1 MSGALEGK
9 VAIVTGA
16 GSGIG
21 RAMALLFARE
31 GAAVVVSDIAAQ
43 AGGRVA
49 AEIAAH
55 GGSAEFRRGDVADP
69 ASHEALVAAAEDV
82 FGALHVA
89 VNNAGISGGQT
100 SLVETPLA
108 KWRRVI
114 DINLSGVFYGL
125 RAQIPAIAAAGG
137 GAIVNIAS
145 VMGQVAMAN
154 AGAYVASK
162 HALVGLTKTAALE
175 TAGQNIRVNAIGP
188 GFITTPMADMLEP
201 PAVAAIGA
209 LHALRRWGRAE
220 EVAELALWLASDKS
234 SFATGGF
241 YPVDGGYLAR

>member
-1 MSGALEGK
+1 MSGALAGK

-21 RAMALLFARE
+21 RAIALLFARE
-31 GAAVVVSDIAAQ
+31 GAAVVVSDIAGP
-43 AGGRVA
+43 AGARVA
-49 AEIAAH
+49 AEIAAS
-55 GGSAEFRRGDVADP
+55 GGSAEFRRADVADP
-69 ASHEALVAAAEDV
+69 AAHGALVTAAEDV

-89 VNNAGISGGQT
+89 VNNAGISGG
-100 SLVETPLA
+100 LAPLA
-108 KWRRVI
+108 EISVPDWRRVI

-154 AGAYVASK
+154 SGAYVASK
-162 HALVGLTKTAALE
+162 HAVVGLTKTAALE

-188 GFITTPMADMLEP
+188 GFIATPMAEMLEA

-209 LHALRRWGRAE
+209 LHALNRWGRPD
-220 EVAELALWLASDKS
+220 EVAELALWLASEKS
-234 SFATGGF
+234 SFATGGY